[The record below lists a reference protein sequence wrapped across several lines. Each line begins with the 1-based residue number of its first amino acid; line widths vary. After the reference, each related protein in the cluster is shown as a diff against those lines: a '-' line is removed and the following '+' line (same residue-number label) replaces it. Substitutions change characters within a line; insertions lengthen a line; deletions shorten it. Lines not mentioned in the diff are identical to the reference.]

1 MSDKK
6 FNFISIILIIL
17 GVCISFTV
25 VTGADTTNFNSNFM
39 EGTLVGHVELKNSS
53 EGSILSYV
61 DSQNKITYN
70 ISTVD
75 DTVSLMDINYILGV
89 MNPTKLT
96 VNGNDWNIY
105 FSQEI
110 ENETGNTLTIV
121 ICQCQKEKQGYL
133 IYTIFDSDSYTGS
146 LDTSGESYVK
156 FIKPL
161 LESVKLKETSNVP
174 KLNDEYGMSADEF
187 QQIMEKV
194 RAYKNGDTSALDD
207 ISLSDDSSSDSSSS
221 SSGSTYWA
229 SSSSG
234 KFHNPSCEWA
244 QKISSKNKVVFHS
257 RDEAISSGYQPC
269 SVCNP

>member
-1 MSDKK
+1 MWNKK
-6 FNFISIILIIL
+6 FNFITILLIVI

-25 VTGADTTNFNSNFM
+25 VTSADTTNFNSDFM
-39 EGTLVGHVELKNSS
+39 EGTFVGHVDLKNAS
-53 EGSILSYV
+53 ESYMQSYE

-75 DTVSLMDINYILGV
+75 DSVSLMDIYYLQGV

-96 VNGNDWNIY
+96 INGNDWNIY
-105 FSQEI
+105 ISEAI
-110 ENETGNTLTIV
+110 ENETGNILTIV

-133 IYTIFDSDSYTGS
+133 VYVIFDPDSYTGS
-146 LDTSGESYVK
+146 LDTNSESFVK

-161 LESVKLKETSNVP
+161 LESLKLKETSKIP
-174 KLNDEYGMSADEF
+174 KISEEFGMSDEEF
-187 QQIMEKV
+187 QQQMEMV

-207 ISLSDDSSSDSSSS
+207 TASSSSS
-221 SSGSTYWA
+221 SSGDTYWA

-234 KFHNPSCEWA
+234 KFHKPSCEWA

-269 SVCNP
+269 SVCSP

>member
-1 MSDKK
+1 MWNKQ
-6 FNFISIILIIL
+6 FNFIAILLIVI
-17 GVCISFTV
+17 GVCISFTA
-25 VTGADTTNFNSNFM
+25 VTSVDTTNFNSDFM
-39 EGTLVGHVELKNSS
+39 EGTFVGHVDLKNSS
-53 EGSILSYV
+53 ESYMQSYE

-75 DTVSLMDINYILGV
+75 DSVSLMDIYYIQGV

-96 VNGNDWNIY
+96 TNGNDWNIY
-105 FSQEI
+105 ISEAI
-110 ENETGNTLTIV
+110 ENETGNILTIV

-133 IYTIFDSDSYTGS
+133 VYVIFDPDSYTGS
-146 LDTSGESYVK
+146 LDTNSESFVK

-161 LESVKLKETSNVP
+161 LESLKLKETSKIP
-174 KLNDEYGMSADEF
+174 KISEEFGMSDEEF
-187 QQIMEKV
+187 QQQMEMV

-207 ISLSDDSSSDSSSS
+207 TTSSSSS
-221 SSGSTYWA
+221 SSGDTYWA

-269 SVCNP
+269 SVCSP

>member
-1 MSDKK
+1 MGNKK
-6 FNFISIILIIL
+6 FNFIAIILIFV

-25 VTGADTTNFNSNFM
+25 VTSAETTNFNSDFM
-39 EGTLVGHVELKNSS
+39 EGTFVGHVDLKNSS
-53 EGSILSYV
+53 ESFIQSYR

-75 DTVSLMDINYILGV
+75 DTVSLMDIYYLQGV
-89 MNPTKLT
+89 MNPTKLKI
-96 VNGNDWNIY
+96 NGNDWNIY
-105 FSQEI
+105 FSEAI

-146 LDTSGESYVK
+146 LNANDESFVK

-161 LESVKLKETSNVP
+161 LESVKLKETSKIP
-174 KLNDEYGMSADEF
+174 KLYEQFGMSEKEF
-187 QQIMEKV
+187 QKEMDRV
-194 RAYKNGDTSALDD
+194 HAYKNGDTPAIDD
-207 ISLSDDSSSDSSSS
+207 TSSSSSS
-221 SSGSTYWA
+221 SSGTTYLA

-234 KFHNPSCEWA
+234 KFHKPNCEWA

>member
-1 MSDKK
+1 MWNKK
-6 FNFISIILIIL
+6 LNFIAILLIVI

-25 VTGADTTNFNSNFM
+25 VTSADTTNFNSEFM
-39 EGTLVGHVELKNSS
+39 EGTFVGHVDLKNSS
-53 EGSILSYV
+53 ESYMQSYE

-70 ISTVD
+70 ISTMD
-75 DTVSLMDINYILGV
+75 DSVSLMDIYYIQGV

-96 VNGNDWNIY
+96 TNGNDWNIY
-105 FSQEI
+105 ISEAI

-133 IYTIFDSDSYTGS
+133 VYAIFDSGSYTGS
-146 LDTSGESYVK
+146 LDTNSESFVK

-161 LESVKLKETSNVP
+161 LESLKLKETSKIP
-174 KLNDEYGMSADEF
+174 KISEEFGMSDEEF
-187 QQIMEKV
+187 QQQMEMVK
-194 RAYKNGDTSALDD
+194 AYKNGDTSALDD
-207 ISLSDDSSSDSSSS
+207 TSSSSSS
-221 SSGSTYWA
+221 SSGDTYWA

-244 QKISSKNKVVFHS
+244 QKISGKNKVVFHS